1 MTPIDTVRGPRP
13 GRAPLLIG
21 SAVAAVC
28 LGAGVASA
36 QIPDVTEPATE
47 EQAVTGPA
55 DSAAPDASSGE
66 PTDETTETDETAQDG
81 SEDEETTE
89 SKGGRLS
96 LLLEDASPRKIYFIG
111 VRNAKFRFKFGG
123 AQRATL
129 LIEVMK
135 LKDGPDAMIR
145 RYRREDHPKRE
156 TGKVE
161 WNGRRGNGK
170 RLKRGKF
177 YFRVREAGGSRL
189 KRGDAK
195 GQRNLRMYEAKFPVR
210 GPHQYWDG
218 WGAGRGHRGQ
228 DIGAA
233 CGTPMIAS
241 EPGKVVYKGYD
252 GGGWGYYVVINV
264 KRSNYAAL
272 YSHLQGQATVRSGSQ
287 AKTGERIGKVGES
300 GNAVGCHLHFEYWK
314 NKWPNG
320 YATPLA
326 TKRLKRWDKWS

>member
-1 MTPIDTVRGPRP
+1 VTPMDTVRGPRL

-21 SAVAAVC
+21 SAVAVVC

-47 EQAVTGPA
+47 EQTTTSAE
-55 DSAAPDASSGE
+55 DSAAPDPSTSEA
-66 PTDETTETDETAQDG
+66 TDETVQDG
-81 SEDEETTE
+81 SEDGEATE
-89 SKGGRLS
+89 SKRGRLN
-96 LLLEDASPRKIYFIG
+96 LLLEDANPRKIYFVGI
-111 VRNAKFRFKFGG
+111 RNARFKFKFNG
-123 AQRATL
+123 ATKANL

-135 LKDGPDAMIR
+135 LKDGRDAMIR
-145 RYRREDHPKRE
+145 RYRREDFPKGK
-156 TGKVE
+156 TGSIK
-161 WNGRRGNGK
+161 WNGRRGSGQ

-177 YFRVREAGGSRL
+177 YFRVREAGGKRL

-218 WGAGRGHRGQ
+218 WGAGRNHKGQ

-252 GGGWGYYVVINV
+252 GGGWGHYVVINI

-272 YSHLQGQATVRSGSQ
+272 YSHLKDQASVKSGSQ

-320 YATPLA
+320 YATSLA